1 MIYDLNTSVDL
12 RWLFDHR
19 CYIHLRW
26 SCFFFTESPVTMRI
40 RHYFASLAPPADQ
53 LPNDEED
60 APRKKE
66 VASHVY
72 DLSSQHALKF
82 SWLLFLGHPVQ
93 LCKIYVTMEH
103 KRWGRVERH
112 ERRRR
117 KRLRRNRWGASARNL
132 LAKLGLTRWRYN
144 HEDGKIIDHC

>member
-26 SCFFFTESPVTMRI
+26 SCFFLTESPVTMRI

-72 DLSSQHALKF
+72 DLFSQHALKF
-82 SWLLFLGHPVQ
+82 SWLLFWGTLHCFVRLLWQWNTKGEGESRDTREDVAN
-93 LCKIYVTMEH
+93 VSEETAEEH
-103 KRWGRVERH
+103 WQETCWPSWVWPGGAIITRMA
-112 ERRRR
+112 
-117 KRLRRNRWGASARNL
+117 RL
-132 LAKLGLTRWRYN
+132 
-144 HEDGKIIDHC
+144 